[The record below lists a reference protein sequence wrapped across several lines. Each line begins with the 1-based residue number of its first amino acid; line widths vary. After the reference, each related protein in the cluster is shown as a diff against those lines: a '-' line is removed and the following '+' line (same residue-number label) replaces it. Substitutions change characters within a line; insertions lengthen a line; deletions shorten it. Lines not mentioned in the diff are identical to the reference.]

1 MAFPKEGARS
11 HCFARPRSV
20 SDARRLIPSLE
31 RLVESDAF
39 VGLLD
44 AHPRGLVVQHLRAE
58 VDRVRRE
65 LREGVSPGALPGDV
79 EDPQLYRTAVEER
92 LRVAN
97 TPSLRAVINGTGVIL
112 HTNLGRA
119 PLADSALDAMA
130 SVARGYAN
138 LEYDLEAGS
147 RGSRYDHCTALLRNL
162 TGAAGALLSNNGA
175 GALILALRTLAF
187 GRTVL
192 VSRGELVEIGGGFR
206 IPEILES
213 AGGVLVEVGSTNRT
227 RLEDYRAAASKSDPA
242 IILKV
247 HRSNFRITG
256 FTEEASLED
265 LVGLGAELGVPVVHD
280 QGSGLLVDPEVLGL
294 PPEPRPTESLSVGAD
309 IVAFSGDKLLG
320 GPQAGILLGK
330 AEWIDQMRKN
340 PLCRAVRVDKTA
352 LAGLEATLQLYRDP
366 ETALREIPVLK
377 MLTASPEVLRTRA
390 DVLVADLSATGVT
403 CGVVEM
409 SSVVGGGTF
418 PGVQLESC
426 GVRVEE
432 EEGAADALAARLRSA
447 SVPLVG
453 RVEDGSFWVDLRTVL
468 PWQDTVVLDLLS
480 RHVDPPGG
488 LG

>member
-1 MAFPKEGARS
+1 MGFPMVVVRPK
-11 HCFARPRSV
+11 CFARHHSV
-20 SDARRLIPSLE
+20 SDARRRIPSLE
-31 RLVESDAF
+31 VLLKSEVF
-39 VGLLD
+39 LGLLE
-44 AHPRGLVVQHLRAE
+44 AHPRGPVVQHLRTE

-65 LREGVSPGALPGDV
+65 LGDGGDSGVLGGDV
-79 EDPQLYRTAVEER
+79 EDPEVYASGVKAR
-92 LRVAN
+92 LRVSA

-119 PLADSALDAMA
+119 VLADPALDSLA

-147 RGSRYDHCTALLRNL
+147 RGSRYDHCTALLQEL
-162 TGAAGALLSNNGA
+162 TGAGGALVSNNGA
-175 GALILALRTLAF
+175 AALILALRTMSF
-187 GRTVL
+187 GRAVL

-227 RLEDYRAAASKSDPA
+227 RLEDYRAAAAKNDPA
-242 IILKV
+242 LILKV

-256 FTEEASLED
+256 FTEEASLEE
-265 LVGLGAELGVPVVHD
+265 LVDLGAELGVPVVHD
-280 QGSGLLVDPEVLGL
+280 QGSGLLVDPERLGL
-294 PPEPRPTESLSVGAD
+294 PPTPRPTESLAAGAD

-330 AEWIDQMRKN
+330 AEWIDEMRKN

-352 LAGLEATLQLYRDP
+352 LAGLEATLQLYRDS
-366 ETALREIPVLK
+366 ESALRKIPVLA
-377 MLTASPEVLRTRA
+377 M
-390 DVLVADLSATGVT
+390 LVATPGALRKRAEAVATSLVAAGVT
-403 CGVVEM
+403 CEAVEM

-418 PGVQLESC
+418 PGVEIESW
-426 GVRVEE
+426 GVCVES
-432 EEGAADALAARLRSA
+432 EEGGADPLAARLRGA

-453 RVEDGSFWVDLRTVL
+453 RVEDGSFRIDFRTVL

-480 RHVDPPGG
+480 RHVGA
-488 LG
+488 

>member
-1 MAFPKEGARS
+1 MVV
-11 HCFARPRSV
+11 ARPKCFVRRRSVSDARKV

-31 RLVESDAF
+31 VLLESEALL
-39 VGLLD
+39 GLMET
-44 AHPRGLVVQHLRAE
+44 HPRGLVVQHLRTE

-65 LREGVSPGALPGDV
+65 IGDGAGPEALGGDV
-79 EDPQLYRTAVEER
+79 EDPAFYAAGVEAR
-92 LRVAN
+92 LHVSA

-119 PLADSALDAMA
+119 ALADAALDAMA

-147 RGSRYDHCTALLRNL
+147 RGSRYDHCTALLREL
-162 TGAAGALLSNNGA
+162 TGAGGALVSNNGA
-175 GALILALRTLAF
+175 AALILALSTMAF

-213 AGGVLVEVGSTNRT
+213 AGAALVEVGSTNRT
-227 RLEDYRAAASKSDPA
+227 RLEDYRAAVAKSDPA
-242 IILKV
+242 LIFKV

-256 FTEEASLED
+256 FTEEASIEE
-265 LVGLGAELGVPVVHD
+265 LVGLGTEFGVPVVHD
-280 QGSGLLVDPEVLGL
+280 QGSGLLVDPERLGL
-294 PPEPRPTESLSVGAD
+294 PPEPRPTESLAAGAD
-309 IVAFSGDKLLG
+309 IVVFSGDKLLG

-340 PLCRAVRVDKTA
+340 PLCRAVRVDKMA

-366 ETALREIPVLK
+366 ESALEDIPVLA
-377 MLTASPEVLRTRA
+377 MLAATPEALRKRA
-390 DVLVADLSATGVT
+390 EAVATTLVAAGVG
-403 CGVVEM
+403 CEAVGM

-418 PGVQLESC
+418 PGVEIESC
-426 GVRVEE
+426 GLRVES
-432 EEGAADALAARLRSA
+432 GKGGADALAARLRSA

-453 RVEDGSFWVDLRTVL
+453 RVEDGSIWVDFRTVL
-468 PWQDTVVLDLLS
+468 PWQDAVVLDSLT
-480 RHVDPPGG
+480 RHVGP
-488 LG
+488 